1 MKVEVIERA
10 GGLILK
16 VSGVVDSFSTGLLES
31 ECRQLMQRDVKTM
44 VVDLQETEFLGSSA
58 ICHLVGLGKE
68 VRKRNGVFYV
78 SPNSH
83 VRKVLKMGGV
93 DDLFPLV
100 RNPDRVLSA

>member
-1 MKVEVIERA
+1 MNVEVIERA

-16 VSGVVDSFSTGLLES
+16 ISGAVDNFSTGLLES

-58 ICHLVGLGKE
+58 ICHLVELGKE
-68 VRKRNGVFYV
+68 VRRRNGVFCM

-83 VRKVLKMGGV
+83 VLKVLKMGGV
-93 DDLFPLV
+93 DELFPIIRSPERALAV
-100 RNPDRVLSA
+100 